1 MFVAGMTIF
10 GCNVL
15 KWIWMN
21 NEGCKIRQK
30 TVNINSNEP
39 IFYSYSIEI
48 NKCSYSCNI
57 SDRYAKINMGVPDAL
72 KNIILK
78 IFNIMSRTDKKR
90 HIERHETCKCN
101 VDANVRNYVIK
112 EYLIKDLFRIL
123 ALVNVTVIIHVM
135 LENI

>member
-21 NEGCKIRQK
+21 NEGCKIRQE

-48 NKCSYSCNI
+48 NKCSCSCNI
-57 SDRYAKINMGVPDAL
+57 SDPYAKINMCVPDAL

-78 IFNIMSRTDKKR
+78 VFNIMSRTDKKKTHR
-90 HIERHETCKCN
+90 TTWN
-101 VDANVRNYVIK
+101 
-112 EYLIKDLFRIL
+112 L
-123 ALVNVTVIIHVM
+123 
-135 LENI
+135 